1 MIANPERTVVVSS
14 VGWVDHDV
22 LWRFD
27 VPTAHAARIPLGS
40 GARHLSLH
48 SSGSS
53 HFAVGH
59 HFDGERF
66 ELTVRL
72 FSDPT
77 RVLAR
82 AAVTEREMSLSGD
95 PEVWE
100 QVPRLYVAYLRF
112 PPWKDFVLFL
122 VSAGTG
128 QIEVQRFAWYDDT
141 YDKGYQGIIDVLEA
155 PGEGSAL
162 VSVQRSSQVI
172 VHDLATGHKRASFE
186 LAGRGGNP
194 KLDFRSS
201 AQEIWASDYDTMVV
215 VDGKTWRVIRRAR
228 LQGAAG
234 GTQQFIGDYSFGP
247 DEGSCVVARPFSG
260 DVVGIDPSTLRIK
273 RTARLG
279 RQPLEV
285 AALPEGEVL
294 ARDWK
299 TGDVLRGKL
308 ERRWVCRITGR

>member
-27 VPTAHAARIPLGS
+27 VPTADAARIPLGS

-53 HFAVGH
+53 HFAVAH

-66 ELTVRL
+66 ELTVRV

-82 AAVTEREMSLSGD
+82 AAVAEREMSLSGD
-95 PEVWE
+95 PEVWT
-100 QVPRLYVAYLRF
+100 QVPRLYADYLRF

-122 VSAGTG
+122 VSPATG
-128 QIEVQRFAWYDDT
+128 QIEVQRLAWYDDT
-141 YDKGYQGIIDVLEA
+141 YDKGYQGITDVLGA
-155 PGEGSAL
+155 PDGCSAL

-172 VHDLATGHKRASFE
+172 VHDLATGHKRGSFE

-194 KLDFRSS
+194 KLAFRSS

-215 VDGKTWRVIRRAR
+215 LDGKTWRPIRTAR

-234 GTQQFIGDYSFGP
+234 GAQQFIGDYSFGP

-273 RTARLG
+273 RRARLG

-285 AALPEGEVL
+285 AALTEGEVL

-308 ERRWVCRITGR
+308 TRRWFAG